1 MNVRNTL
8 KKNSDFRRLYAKGKS
23 AANAYMVVYC
33 RRNALGVNR
42 LGYTVSVKLGH
53 AVVRNRVRRRLREIV
68 RLNAPRLKNGWDIV
82 VVARSRCVHAEY
94 RKLEAAFLR
103 ACGEL
108 GLLREVEG

>member
-1 MNVRNTL
+1 MQKAYRIR
-8 KKNSDFRRLYAKGKS
+8 KNRQFHYVYRKGK
-23 AANAYMVVYC
+23 
-33 RRNALGVNR
+33 GVGAKEISLTYVR
-42 LGYTVSVKLGH
+42 AGKLQVGFSVSKKVGN

-68 RLNAPRLKNGWDIV
+68 RLNAPRLKSGWDIV